1 MANQKVV
8 SDASDIQSW
17 EHVPKRYTY
26 PEAIVGGFI
35 RNKKGELLFV
45 NSHKWKGMWTVP
57 GGHVES
63 GERLVDALRRE
74 IAEEVGIKVKVTR
87 LLDIQEA
94 IYPKHFHR
102 KAHFLFFNY
111 LCEDAGQNV
120 KIDKYEIHGYKW
132 ATLQKAKKM
141 RMNEFTRHTLRLLAL
156 RGTYESSIPTAMEK
170 RLL

>member
-8 SDASDIQSW
+8 SDVHDIQSW
-17 EHVPKRYTY
+17 EHVQKRGTY

-35 RNKKGELLFV
+35 KNKKGELLLV
-45 NSHKWKGMWTVP
+45 NSHKWKGMWSVP
-57 GGHVES
+57 GGHVEA

-74 IAEEVGIKVKVTR
+74 IAEEVGLKVKVTR

-102 KAHFLFFNY
+102 KAHFIFFNY
-111 LCEDAGQNV
+111 LCEGASQNV
-120 KIDKYEIHGYKW
+120 KIDRDEVQGYKW
-132 ATLQKAKKM
+132 VKPEQAKKM
-141 RMNEFTRHTLRLLAL
+141 RMNEFTRHTLKLLAL
-156 RGTYESSIPTAMEK
+156 KGTYESSIPAAMEK